1 MDNNKWVKGRPI
13 TDEEI
18 NELRKQFKNN
28 TIQTNQNTTWT
39 QFKLWTLSVMA
50 VIMFFG
56 CIYMLAT
63 NKTAV
68 LVFLTMVGVG
78 VIIGLVMGTKILIES
93 AYEEII
99 ENRK

>member
-1 MDNNKWVKGRPI
+1 V
-13 TDEEI
+13 
-18 NELRKQFKNN
+18 L
-28 TIQTNQNTTWT
+28 
-39 QFKLWTLSVMA
+39 A

-56 CIYMLAT
+56 CIYLLAT

-93 AYEEII
+93 AYNEIM

>member
-1 MDNNKWVKGRPI
+1 MANKMNN
-13 TDEEI
+13 
-18 NELRKQFKNN
+18 NEQWNETWGDACESKPN
-28 TIQTNQNTTWT
+28 NTTWSET
-39 QFKLWTLSVMA
+39 KLWTLSVMA
-50 VIMFFG
+50 VITFFG
-56 CIYMLAT
+56 CIYLLAT

-93 AYEEII
+93 AYNEIM